1 MGIEPFL
8 IASTV
13 RAVVAQRLVR
23 KLVPESTEIFH
34 PDDATVKRI
43 RTAFHLDKPED
54 MERIHKLEQQAVQ
67 AETEQVLSSQKV
79 VAHAEVST
87 TPTGINKLWRM
98 QGKAGAAS
106 FKGRLGIYEVLS
118 VNNDIQRLIIK
129 GAASEEI
136 QDQAIK
142 DGMVTMQ
149 TDGLIKALQGQTTL
163 EEIMRVTTE
172 R

>member
-1 MGIEPFL
+1 
-8 IASTV
+8 
-13 RAVVAQRLVR
+13 
-23 KLVPESTEIFH
+23 
-34 PDDATVKRI
+34 
-43 RTAFHLDKPED
+43 
-54 MERIHKLEQQAVQ
+54 
-67 AETEQVLSSQKV
+67 VLSSQKV